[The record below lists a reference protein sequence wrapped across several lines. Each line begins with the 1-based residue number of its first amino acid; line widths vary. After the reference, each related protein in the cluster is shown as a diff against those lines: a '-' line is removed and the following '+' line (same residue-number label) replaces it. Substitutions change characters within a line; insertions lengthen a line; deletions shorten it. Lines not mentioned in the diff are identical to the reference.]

1 MSSHQPAEPVHF
13 THTSRVYWEDTD
25 AGGVV
30 YYANYL
36 KFLERAR
43 SEWLTSAGISQTE
56 LSRDRGIYLVVRQV
70 LIDYHQSARLEDE
83 LLVTVGLTA
92 LGGASMDIFQTI
104 RRADEA
110 APVVTA
116 RVRVACLD
124 GDSWKPRRLPADLKS
139 GLSQFC
145 LN

>member
-1 MSSHQPAEPVHF
+1 MTDSTATEKIF
-13 THTSRVYWEDTD
+13 LYNTRVYWEDTD

-43 SEWLTSAGISQTE
+43 SEWLSSLGISQTE
-56 LSRDRGIYLVVRQV
+56 LSSEQGIYLVVRQV

-83 LLVTVGLTA
+83 LEVSVSLESM
-92 LGGASMDIFQTI
+92 GGASMTIFQRI
-104 RRADEA
+104 RRKGENQ
-110 APVVTA
+110 PVVTA
-116 RVRVACLD
+116 RVKVACLD
-124 GDSWKPRRLPADLKS
+124 GDEWKPRRLSSELRTKMS
-139 GLSQFC
+139 EFC